1 MLIMKNDDMFRDQS
15 FIKLIYTILL
25 LVLPN
30 MLITLFR
37 SHRDED
43 TGAIRQIRQ
52 LFTKKRTLFKVLT
65 KIHYKNNILWSKDV
79 PQVFKAI
86 MSDMCNKL
94 TKDNTNNVPFT
105 IQEVF
110 LGHTTM
116 KIIMFENS
124 KYKYSPET
132 DVYVKLDFDSKISEN
147 GESSYHTYILKVF
160 SNNNNYEKIENYVKK
175 CIDQY
180 QVEQLK
186 QLETQH
192 IFVLSS
198 INKETNVA
206 EFQDIT
212 FDTTK
217 SFDNMFFEGKDDLK
231 QRIDYFVNNKD
242 NYKRLGIPYTFGMMF
257 YGTPGTGKTS
267 AIKAVAKYTNRHIIV
282 IPIKKVKSIEVLK
295 GIFLNKE
302 INGVHVDNN
311 KRLYV
316 FEEIDCGQWQHI
328 VLSRKPHTKT
338 DKEICMQDALIKAI
352 NTIKVAKDK
361 EEDDNKL
368 DQVINLG
375 DFLELLDGIVEIP
388 GRMIIMTSNH
398 PEMLDSALIRPGRI
412 DKVIEFK
419 KMTRQDI
426 INMYKLWF
434 NKMIPSHI
442 CEKIKDYKFT
452 QAEIGN
458 IFALQDSALIFNE
471 LTLPREL

>member
-1 MLIMKNDDMFRDQS
+1 
-15 FIKLIYTILL
+15 
-25 LVLPN
+25 
-30 MLITLFR
+30 
-37 SHRDED
+37 
-43 TGAIRQIRQ
+43 
-52 LFTKKRTLFKVLT
+52 
-65 KIHYKNNILWSKDV
+65 
-79 PQVFKAI
+79 
-86 MSDMCNKL
+86 
-94 TKDNTNNVPFT
+94 
-105 IQEVF
+105 
-110 LGHTTM
+110 
-116 KIIMFENS
+116 MFENH
-124 KYKYSPET
+124 KYKFSPET
-132 DVYVKLDFDSKISEN
+132 DVYVRLDFVSNISDN
-147 GESSYHTYILKVF
+147 GESSYHTYTLKVF
-160 SNNNNYEKIENYVKK
+160 SKNNNYDNIENYVKK
-175 CIDQY
+175 CVDQY

-198 INKETNVA
+198 ITKETNVA

-231 QRIDYFVNNKD
+231 QRIDYFVNNED

-295 GIFLNKE
+295 GVFLNKE
-302 INGVHVDNN
+302 VNGIHVDNN

-328 VLSRKPHTKT
+328 VSSRKSVTST
-338 DKEICMQDALIKAI
+338 DQTVCMQKALIKAI
-352 NTIKVAKDK
+352 KVAKDDEN
-361 EEDDNKL
+361 EEDEDKL
-368 DQVINLG
+368 DKSINLG

-398 PEMLDSALIRPGRI
+398 PDMLDSALIRPGRI

-426 INMYKLWF
+426 VSMYKLWF
-434 NKMIPSHI
+434 DKIIPPHI
-442 CEKIKDYKFT
+442 NEKIKDYKFT

-471 LTLPREL
+471 LTSPKEL